1 MKDYKV
7 IAKLGEEVFNLVA
20 DTEEEAFAIARNTIA
35 EDYGRDFANYA
46 EYIIEE
52 VKS

>member
-20 DTEEEAFAIARNTIA
+20 DTEEEAIAIARNTI
-35 EDYGRDFANYA
+35 ELDYGRDISKDT

-52 VKS
+52 VK